1 MNNPINMVAGE
12 NIPYVKEAFTHL
24 GNLTFLPGRS
34 ITSTDLK
41 DTNALLIRSITR
53 VDKALLHETPVEF
66 VGSASAGT
74 DHIDADYLKARNIG
88 FASAAGSNANSVAE
102 YVMAALLFL
111 GKRHNFSLQGKTIGI
126 VGVGHI
132 GKLVK
137 SKAEALGM
145 RPVLNDPP
153 LAETGQ
159 IDHRPLEETLGCD
172 IVTLHTPFTTGGSYP
187 TYHLLNDHTLKWI
200 KPSAIFINAARG
212 EVVETHALLDAIRH
226 QRIGPTI
233 IDVWEDE
240 PGINWDLFQA
250 VTLGTPHIAGHSL
263 DGKANGTFMIYAA
276 LCKHLDV
283 VPTWNP
289 AQSLPP
295 PMVPSIQIDLDQK
308 SDEEIVG
315 EVVKKMY
322 DLEADYRRMG
332 ELLTTSPNERP
343 RLFDGLRKNYPV
355 RREFYTT
362 SVTLPRNQKRLQRM
376 LQGIGFSNIREEE

>member
-1 MNNPINMVAGE
+1 V
-12 NIPYVKEAFTHL
+12 
-24 GNLTFLPGRS
+24 
-34 ITSTDLK
+34 
-41 DTNALLIRSITR
+41 
-53 VDKALLHETPVEF
+53 
-66 VGSASAGT
+66 
-74 DHIDADYLKARNIG
+74 DHIDGAYLKARNIG

-102 YVMAALLFL
+102 YVIASLLLL
-111 GKRHNFSLQGKTIGI
+111 GNRHGFSLQGKTIGI

-153 LAETGQ
+153 LAEMRQ

-187 TYHLLNDHTLKWI
+187 TFHLLNEHTLKWV

-212 EVVETHALLDAIRH
+212 EVVETHALLGAIRH
-226 QRIGPTI
+226 KRIGPTI

-240 PGINWDLFQA
+240 PDIDWDLFQA

-276 LCKHLDV
+276 LCKHLGV
-283 VPTWNP
+283 APTWNP
-289 AQSLPP
+289 VQSLPP
-295 PMVPSIQIDLDQK
+295 PIVPSIHIEPNQK
-308 SDEEIVG
+308 SDEEILG
-315 EVVKKMY
+315 EVVGKMY
-322 DLEADYRRMG
+322 DLEADYHRMKK
-332 ELLTTSPNERP
+332 LLNAPPEERP
-343 RLFDGLRKNYPV
+343 MLFDGLRKNYPV

-362 SVTLPRNQKRLQRM
+362 NVTLPKDKKRLTRM
-376 LQGIGFSNIREEE
+376 LEGIGFLDIIKEA